1 MAQKDN
7 YDIILEEMLD
17 LAGVP
22 LDEAEDNDAE
32 AFKTAAKDVI
42 DEPEDSDEP
51 KSSSDNDSE
60 AEGELEDSWE
70 KEFRTGSKFKIQIH
84 DNYIYVWYRN
94 KRSQKIKVPPKLKPY
109 RALYS
114 SLFEKILA
122 HVQKAS

>member
-1 MAQKDN
+1 MAQKDS

-22 LDEAEDNDAE
+22 LDEADDDAE
-32 AFKTAAKDVI
+32 AFKAAAKGVI
-42 DEPEDSDEP
+42 NGPEDSED
-51 KSSSDNDSE
+51 DSE
-60 AEGELEDSWE
+60 KKDNEPEAELEDSWE

-84 DNYIYVWYRN
+84 ENYIYVWYRN

-122 HVQKAS
+122 HVEKAS